1 MKSRAVHRISLLSS
15 LLFAGS
21 WPLIAEAVPK
31 APVTA
36 YCQDALGRN
45 VECPPPP
52 KPAAG
57 ATARR
62 AYLRSFGHDLRDKQV
77 VRLEGGSF
85 QTLTPAEWYSDD
97 EDAAQGWCVAQVDE
111 QPVQRTRFYHLW
123 LDEKSCLATRKE
135 AIRPEPFDPFKAYAK
150 DRIICD
156 AADSLKCD
164 QAAKRFASLAATD
177 LEHATDFVF
186 EYPTIVPELRQRFAR
201 RLQFMLT
208 LRERATILINE
219 WPCIGISPGG
229 LLCGNVFHTL
239 KPWQYTFVSESRSLP
254 TGAWRYR
261 VMKDLVM
268 RRCHVDDA
276 QPETFTLFI
285 ENDSNEPLECHA
297 SLAVS
302 QRSPANAGPLL
313 IEPRERRVA
322 LEQCSWDQFSS
333 ADVKCAPRAPVSPVK
348 WDLPPGC
355 SFSILSSAP
364 IEYVYPK
371 GSIFRGEEG
380 TVNVSFRVD
389 KQGRHI
395 DGEVVSGSD
404 LKPLQEAA
412 LRYVRLLRVRAT
424 CPDVRYLTQVHFRL
438 DDFGRPRELPRSELD
453 D

>member
-1 MKSRAVHRISLLSS
+1 MKARAVPRINLLSS

-21 WPLIAEAVPK
+21 WPLFAEAVPQ

-36 YCQDALGRN
+36 YCQDALGRY

-62 AYLRSFGHDLRDKQV
+62 AYLRSFGDDLRDKQV
-77 VRLEGGSF
+77 VRLEGGTF
-85 QTLTPAEWYSDD
+85 QILTPAEWYSDN
-97 EDAAQGWCVAQVDE
+97 EDAAQGWCVARVDE
-111 QPVQRTRFYHLW
+111 QRAQRTRFYHVW

-177 LEHATDFVF
+177 LEHAPDLVF

-201 RLQFMLT
+201 YLKFNLG
-208 LRERATILINE
+208 REGSTILINE

-229 LLCGNVFHTL
+229 FLCGNVFHTL
-239 KPWQYTFVSESRSLP
+239 KPSQYTFVSDSRSLP

-268 RRCHVDDA
+268 RRCLVDDGR
-276 QPETFTLFI
+276 PETFTLFI
-285 ENDSNEPLECHA
+285 ENDSDEPLECHA
-297 SLAVS
+297 SLTLS
-302 QRSPANAGPLL
+302 QWSPTKAGPLFM
-313 IEPRERRVA
+313 EPRERRVA
-322 LEQCSWDQFSS
+322 LEECSWDKFSS
-333 ADVKCAPRAPVSPVK
+333 ADVTCAPRAPVSPVK
-348 WDLPPGC
+348 WDLPAGC
-355 SFSILSSAP
+355 SFSILHAYP

-371 GSIFRGEEG
+371 GSIGRGEEG
-380 TVNVSFRVD
+380 TVNVSFRLD
-389 KQGRHI
+389 QRGRPI
-395 DGEVVSGSD
+395 DAEVVSGSD

-412 LRYVRLLRVRAT
+412 LQHVTRLRVSAT
-424 CPDVRYLTQVHFRL
+424 CPDARYLTQVHFRL
-438 DDFGRPRELPRSELD
+438 DDFGTPREQPRSAMED
-453 D
+453 